1 MSSIVIGME
10 PYQITVEDSE
20 QQLVA
25 NRQYPVNFA
34 TGEWGMEEEPDFDV
48 LLTVPNLLPKH
59 FRKEHQV
66 VVVYPNQIPVFDFLR
81 DSFGE

>member
-1 MSSIVIGME
+1 MPSIVIGME
-10 PYQITVEDSE
+10 PYEITMKNPK

-34 TGEWGMEEEPDFDV
+34 TGERGMEEEPDFDV
-48 LLTVPNLLPKH
+48 LLAVSNLLPKH
-59 FRKEHQV
+59 LRKEHQV
-66 VVVYPNQIPVFDFLR
+66 VVVYPNQIPIFDLLC